1 MEFYFSDTN
10 LPTDNYL
17 MKFVKKDPEGF
28 GRWRD
33 VMRVGGCMDV
43 GRVVGLRDNDEFG
56 GGGGGGVG
64 W

>member
-28 GRWRD
+28 GMHNSPYLLWSLFST
-33 VMRVGGCMDV
+33 CI
-43 GRVVGLRDNDEFG
+43 
-56 GGGGGGVG
+56 
-64 W
+64 